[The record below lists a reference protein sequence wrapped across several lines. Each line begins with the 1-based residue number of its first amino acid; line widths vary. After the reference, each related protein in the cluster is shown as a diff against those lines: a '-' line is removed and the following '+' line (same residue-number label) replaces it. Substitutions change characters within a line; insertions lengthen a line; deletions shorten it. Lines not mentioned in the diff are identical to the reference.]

1 MSGGP
6 AATTLRI
13 LIVDRDPARAAVL
26 EQALADAG
34 HRVVG
39 RTADEG
45 SLLQIVSD
53 TQPDVVI
60 VDMDAPGRDTLEDLR
75 EVGRDN
81 PKPIIMF
88 SNNRDGDY
96 IRQAVQAGVSA
107 YVVDG
112 LSKERILPIVE
123 VAIARFREFQALRRE
138 LAEIR
143 VQLADRKVVDKAKGI
158 LIQRKGL
165 TEDQA
170 YALLR
175 KTAMNRGLRIADVAR
190 TLLSLEGVD
199 G

>member
-1 MSGGP
+1 VSAGP

-13 LIVDRDPARAAVL
+13 LIVDQDPARAAVL

-39 RTADEG
+39 RTADQG
-45 SLLQIVSD
+45 SLLRIVTD

-60 VDMDAPGRDTLEDLR
+60 IDMDAPGRDTLEDLR

-138 LAEIR
+138 LAETR
-143 VQLADRKVVDKAKGI
+143 VQLADRKIVDKAKGI

-165 TEDQA
+165 TEEQA

>member
-1 MSGGP
+1 VSAGEAM
-6 AATTLRI
+6 TTLRVM
-13 LIVDRDPARAAVL
+13 IVDQDPARSAVL
-26 EQALADAG
+26 EQALTDAG
-34 HRVVG
+34 HRVVA
-39 RTADEG
+39 RTVDEG
-45 SLLQIVSD
+45 SLLQIVTD

-60 VDMDAPGRDTLEDLR
+60 IDMDAPGRDTLEDLR

-88 SNNRDGDY
+88 SNNRDGEY

-112 LSKERILPIVE
+112 LSKERILPIVD

-138 LAEIR
+138 LADTK
-143 VQLADRKVVDKAKGI
+143 VQLADRKIVDKAKGV

-165 TEDQA
+165 TEQQA

-190 TLLSLEGVD
+190 TLLSLEGVE